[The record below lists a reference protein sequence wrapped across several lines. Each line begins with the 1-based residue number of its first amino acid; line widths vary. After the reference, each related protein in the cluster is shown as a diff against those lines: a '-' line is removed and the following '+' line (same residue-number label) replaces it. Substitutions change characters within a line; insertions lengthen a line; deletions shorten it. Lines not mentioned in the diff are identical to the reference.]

1 MNQKNIFRFTDI
13 GEGLH
18 EGTIQ
23 EIKVKVGA
31 KVNEG
36 DSLLSVQTDKVA
48 SDLPCPSNGVILKI
62 YIKEGQL
69 VHVGDPLMYIGE
81 PGEKLDESSVVET
94 QVAQPS
100 SFNQISN
107 QPKEEDKKEQASSE
121 GSSVVG
127 QVTVSNKLMGKIG
140 NQGEELQN
148 NQATGY
154 NNLSATPLARK
165 IANELRINLSQI
177 SGSGPNGR
185 VVYDDVLLFKRNRLA
200 NEINSFTDKLKKET
214 HVAVTMKDIDHSSD
228 VTPIRKQIANSMTRS
243 HVNIPNTMLVFEVD
257 VTELVK
263 FRSREKDSFKI
274 KNGVNLTYL
283 SFFIQVISLALKQ
296 FPIFNAVYDEINEKI
311 IYRGEIN
318 MGFAVD
324 TPDGLLVPNIKNVD
338 HLSLH
343 DIAKEVVRLSKSAR
357 DKKLSVNEIQGGTY
371 TITNLGST
379 GAMYGLP
386 IIFYPQ
392 LSIFGLGGIEK
403 KLYLD
408 KDGKVASKDIMYIS
422 VSADH
427 RWIDGADIGRFAK
440 FIKDQIELKFY
451 ERNF

>member
-69 VHVGDPLMYIGE
+69 VHVGDPLMYIGV
-81 PGEKLDESSVVET
+81 PGETLDESSVTEVK
-94 QVAQPS
+94 VAQTVPVAQTTS
-100 SFNQISN
+100 
-107 QPKEEDKKEQASSE
+107 KLEEEDKKEPASNE

-140 NQGEELQN
+140 NQGEELKN
-148 NQATGY
+148 NQATDY

-177 SGSGPNGR
+177 NGSGPNGR

-200 NEINSFTDKLKKET
+200 NEINSFTDKLKKEN
-214 HVAVTMKDIDHSSD
+214 HVAVTMKDTDKSSD

-257 VTELVK
+257 VTELVN
-263 FRSREKDSFKI
+263 FRTKVKDSFKATH
-274 KNGVNLTYL
+274 GVNLTYL
-283 SFFIQVISLALKQ
+283 SFFVQVISLALKQ

-324 TPDGLLVPNIKNVD
+324 TPDGLLVPNIKNAD
-338 HLSLH
+338 ELSLP
-343 DIAKEVVRLSKSAR
+343 DIAKEIVRLSKSAR

-403 KLYLD
+403 KLFLD